1 MLETSN
7 DILLIASSI
16 AILAFTGFLC
26 HLVFNLTKIVQE
38 SKKTVEDV
46 NKKLST
52 IDPLVSDLTTTV
64 NSLTSTIQDINNNL
78 LKPIASI
85 SQVFKKFRNIV
96 GALRGEKE

>member
-26 HLVFNLTKIVQE
+26 YLVFSLTKLIQE

-46 NKKLST
+46 NKKLEE
-52 IDPLVSDLTTTV
+52 INPMVIDLTTTV
-64 NSLTSTIQDINNNL
+64 NGLTTTIQDINNNL
-78 LKPIASI
+78 LKPIASV
-85 SQVFKKFRNIV
+85 SQVFKKVRNII
-96 GALRGEKE
+96 GIFKGKE

>member
-46 NKKLST
+46 NRKLNE
-52 IDPLVSDLTTTV
+52 IDPMVKDLTTTV
-64 NSLTSTIQDINNNL
+64 NGLTTTIQDINNNL
-78 LKPIASI
+78 LKPIASL
-85 SQVFKKFRNIV
+85 SQVFKKVRSIV
-96 GALRGEKE
+96 GAFKGE